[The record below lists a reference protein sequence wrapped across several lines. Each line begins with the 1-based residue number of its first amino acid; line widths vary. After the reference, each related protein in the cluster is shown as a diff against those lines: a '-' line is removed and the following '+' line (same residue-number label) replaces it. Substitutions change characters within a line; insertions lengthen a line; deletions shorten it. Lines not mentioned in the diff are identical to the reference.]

1 MTDDEIISAA
11 AKGLPLPKNGTIPQ
25 RFLYRCV
32 KHIYSAY
39 YSGSLTIEEA
49 KAEKTSLMADYYQL
63 TLWEKMILKDAQ
75 TRNRVNAVTAPLG
88 KSNCPKCRAI
98 YAILCGDMSDYNYD
112 FLLNEQEADNGK
124 EQHQLL

>member
-1 MTDDEIISAA
+1 MSDDEIISAA

-32 KHIYSAY
+32 KHIYSDY

-63 TLWEKMILKDAQ
+63 VLWQKMILKDAQ
-75 TRNRVNAVTAPLG
+75 TRNRVNGVISPLG
-88 KSNCPKCRAI
+88 KSDCPKCRAI
-98 YAILCGDMSDYNYD
+98 YSILCGDMSDYNYD
-112 FLLNEQEADNGK
+112 FLFNEQEG
-124 EQHQLL
+124 